1 MSEKIPQATHIGELK
16 IGDVTIS
23 CAVLEDG
30 TRVLSQASFLRAIGR
45 VANPR
50 NARERVDDT
59 FVQLPVFLASENLK
73 PFISEELINSSK
85 SVIFKPTTASRSGI
99 SIGYKAEI
107 LPQVCNVFLEANDA
121 KALRSNQLHIYQR
134 CKMLMRGFAIVGI
147 TALVDEATG
156 YQEVRD
162 KLALQAILD
171 KFLRIEYARW
181 AKRFP
186 DEFYKEMFR
195 LKGWEWNVAKVK
207 RPSVV
212 GRYTNDL
219 VYERILPTL
228 LKELQNLNP
237 KDEKG
242 HRKHKHH
249 QWLTDEVGHP
259 KLQEHIYAILGLMR
273 ASVNWEQFY
282 RMLQRAFP
290 KFGSSRFLPFVETD

>member
-16 IGDVTIS
+16 IGDIS
-23 CAVLEDG
+23 IACAVLEDG

-45 VANPR
+45 VGNPR

-59 FVQLPVFLASENLK
+59 FVQLPVFLASDNLK

-107 LPQVCNVFLEANDA
+107 LPQVCNVFLEARDA
-121 KALRSNQLHIYQR
+121 KALKANQLHIYER
-134 CKMLMRGFAIVGI
+134 CKILVRGFAIVGI

-162 KLALQAILD
+162 KIALQAILD
-171 KFLRIEYARW
+171 KFLRTEYARW

-228 LKELQNLNP
+228 LQELQQLNP

-242 HRKHKHH
+242 HRKQKHH
-249 QWLTDEVGHP
+249 QWLTSDVGHP
-259 KLQEHIYAILGLMR
+259 RLAEHIYAVLGLMR

-282 RMLQRAFP
+282 RMLQRSFP
-290 KFGSSRFLPFVETD
+290 KFGHSRLLPFSESE

>member
-1 MSEKIPQATHIGELK
+1 MNEKIPEATHIGELK
-16 IGDVTIS
+16 IGDIAIS

-50 NARERVDDT
+50 NPRERADNG
-59 FVQLPVFLASENLK
+59 FVQLPVFLASDNLK
-73 PFISEELINSSK
+73 PFITGDLVESSK
-85 SVIFKPTTASRSGI
+85 AVKFRPIRGGM

-107 LPQVCNVFLEANDA
+107 LPLVCNVFLEANDA
-121 KALRSNQLHIYQR
+121 KALRASQLHIYQR

-171 KFLRIEYARW
+171 KFLRIEFARW

-249 QWLTDEVGHP
+249 QWLTDDVGHP
-259 KLQEHIYAILGLMR
+259 KLQEHIYAVLGLMR

-290 KFGSSRFLPFVETD
+290 KFGHSRLLPFVEAD